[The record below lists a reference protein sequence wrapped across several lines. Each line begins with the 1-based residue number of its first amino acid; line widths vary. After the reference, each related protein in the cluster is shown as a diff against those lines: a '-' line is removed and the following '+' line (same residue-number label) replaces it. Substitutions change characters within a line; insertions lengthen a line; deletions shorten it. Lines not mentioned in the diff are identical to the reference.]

1 MATCFAYKKN
11 AANGKWQCMAIVAS
25 CDGNDTQ
32 CGFYKTKAQHEL
44 DKEEALKRIATLPG
58 HVRRM
63 IAEAYYHGERPW
75 QKYVTDN
82 DDSDFEEMKGTAVYE
97 ETKPVFTGRTEGVL
111 DDAWRE
117 LIKTLDTEVM
127 GLV

>member
-1 MATCFAYKKN
+1 MASCFAYRKDT
-11 AANGKWQCMAIVAS
+11 NGKFKCMAIVAS
-25 CDGNDTQ
+25 CDGCDTQ
-32 CGFYKTKAQHEL
+32 CGFYKTKAQYEI
-44 DKEEALKRIATLPG
+44 DKEESLKRIATLPG
-58 HVRRM
+58 HVRRK

-97 ETKPVFTGRTEGVL
+97 ETKPVFTGRTEGAL